1 MELKGIDVSTHQEII
16 NWEKVKADGVQ
27 FAILRA
33 SYGTKSVDKQF
44 KRNADE
50 CTRLN
55 IPFGA
60 YLYSYAR
67 NIEEAK
73 MEVQN
78 FINTIKPYK
87 LSYPAIV
94 DMEDADSYK
103 KKNGVSY
110 ATCIDICEVECLALE
125 KAGYYAMIYANLDW
139 FKNKINS
146 TRLDRFDKW
155 VAQWNSS
162 CSYTKPYGLWQYTS
176 SGKVAGIN
184 GNVDMNKSYK
194 DYPSIISS
202 LKSNNTAP
210 EVIVKTVDE
219 IVAEVINGDWDNG
232 DERKKRLTE
241 AGYDYNMIQAKVNE
255 KLGVKTAP
263 KEIIYIVQKGDTL
276 SSIASK
282 YKTTWNKIY
291 EKNRKTIGSN
301 PNLIHAGQ
309 KLKI

>member
-1 MELKGIDVSTHQEII
+1 MELKGIDVSTYQGII
-16 NWEKVKADGVQ
+16 NWEKAKADGIQ

-33 SYGTKSVDKQF
+33 SYGTKSIDAQF

-67 NIEEAK
+67 NVEEAK
-73 MEVQN
+73 LEVQN

-103 KKNGVSY
+103 RKNGVSY
-110 ATCIDICEVECLALE
+110 ATCVDICEVECLALE

-139 FKNKINS
+139 LKNKINNS
-146 TRLDRFDKW
+146 RLDRFDKW

-162 CSYTKPYGLWQYTS
+162 CSYNKAYGIWQYTS
-176 SGKVAGIN
+176 SGKIAGIN

-194 DYPSIISS
+194 DYPNIINGM
-202 LKSNNTAP
+202 KSNNTTH
-210 EVIVKTVDE
+210 EVIVKTIDE
-219 IVAEVINGDWDNG
+219 IVAEVIKGDWDNG
-232 DERKKRLTE
+232 EQRKKRLTE
-241 AGYDYNMIQAKVNE
+241 AGYDYNVIQAKVNE
-255 KLGVKTAP
+255 KLGVKTTT

-301 PNLIHAGQ
+301 PNLIYAGQ